1 MTRPTRP
8 QWSVDDPA
16 EFYKIPE
23 DEQNFLAN
31 FMFNHEDIEKA
42 CAKLK
47 ANSAPGPDSVPA
59 SLLKD
64 CRKELGLPLATFWR
78 ASLDQGSIPEELLL
92 VQVCP
97 QHKGGSRSE
106 PAQYRPVALTSHLM
120 KTWKRVVRRHLVDQL
135 DQMGLLPDGQHG
147 SRAQR
152 STLTQLLA
160 YWHSV
165 LDDLEASPGCDT
177 IC

>member
-135 DQMGLLPDGQHG
+135 DQMGLLPDGKHG
-147 SRAQR
+147 S
-152 STLTQLLA
+152 LA
-160 YWHSV
+160 SAPH
-165 LDDLEASPGCDT
+165 
-177 IC
+177 